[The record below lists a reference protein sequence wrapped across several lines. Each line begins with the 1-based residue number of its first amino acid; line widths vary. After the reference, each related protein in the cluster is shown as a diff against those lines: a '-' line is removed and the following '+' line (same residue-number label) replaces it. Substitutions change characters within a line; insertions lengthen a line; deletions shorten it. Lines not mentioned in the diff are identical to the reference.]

1 MSNNGRGL
9 FLARFLL
16 NPAMVINRRAF
27 TLSML
32 SFSGE
37 LAAGPLVDI
46 ESGTSLFQN
55 GATTKPSLLNSA
67 SNFGAEM
74 SVAEIR
80 SNSNPF
86 LIHNINTKETLNLL
100 DQSMFFSQAAI
111 NEFFRDWRENKTKPI
126 DPRLLFVFKKTIRA
140 ASKYSN
146 FGNVNVHS
154 GYRTKSTNEMLRTRS
169 NAVAEKSFHILGKA
183 IDFSID
189 GLSSETLGELVRNQF
204 DGGVGV
210 YPNFVHI
217 DSGPKRTWYA

>member
-1 MSNNGRGL
+1 MG
-9 FLARFLL
+9 
-16 NPAMVINRRAF
+16 INRRAF

-32 SFSGE
+32 SFTGE
-37 LAAGPLVDI
+37 LAAGPLVDM
-46 ESGTSLFQN
+46 ENGTSLFQN
-55 GATTKPSLLNSA
+55 RAAPNRSLFNGSRNL
-67 SNFGAEM
+67 GGEM
-74 SVAEIR
+74 SAADIR
-80 SNSNPF
+80 SNPNPF
-86 LIHNINTKETLNLL
+86 LLHNINTKETLNLSH
-100 DQSMFFSQAAI
+100 QGMFFSQAAV
-111 NEFFRDWRENKTKPI
+111 NNFFRDWRENKTKPI

-217 DSGPKRTWYA
+217 DSGPKRTWYV